1 MGIISVFI
9 MIVFAV
15 VVSAI
20 TLNSDNKNKT
30 QDANRDKKH

>member
-1 MGIISVFI
+1 MGIIGVLI
-9 MIVFAV
+9 MIIFAV

-30 QDANRDKKH
+30 QDANRGK

>member
-9 MIVFAV
+9 MIIFAV

-30 QDANRDKKH
+30 QDANRGK